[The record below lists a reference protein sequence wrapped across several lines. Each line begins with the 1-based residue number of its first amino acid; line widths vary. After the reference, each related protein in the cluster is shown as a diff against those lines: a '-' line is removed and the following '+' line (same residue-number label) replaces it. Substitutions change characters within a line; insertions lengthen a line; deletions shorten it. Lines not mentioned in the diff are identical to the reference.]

1 MEPQIVL
8 YILYGLFA
16 LIILGAFLTGI
27 RRGLK
32 KSLYWFITSIIFFV
46 LFFLTMNVAS
56 QNSYNQWIKPHMSN
70 WLIDLFNMDA
80 EIATNPAILD
90 QVSIIGQ
97 MVLKIVYFIGLWVV
111 CYFISWVLWVTV
123 FKSLLL
129 KPKRSKEEKQKA
141 KEAAKARGKE
151 TKQEKEIRLL
161 KEEQKQPKVKKRRL
175 LGGMVGLVRGAIHSF
190 MILCFLNGIIAILPE
205 VERSQQ
211 TASTQDTNANLSIYD
226 YLVEKVPGL
235 NRVLDYI
242 EVYQDSTLN
251 KITKI
256 KINGKTID
264 LMFTDAFLSGSYQT
278 EEGKK
283 VKLNLTREMKN
294 LAVIAT
300 KAYDLTNGFD
310 MASIDFYALTLEQQ
324 NITSSILKMM
334 SEDSFLMGSIP
345 AVIAFGLVQDD
356 LSKELKDLG
365 IDNQTFKGVNW
376 ANDLLTI
383 SKMVNDVY
391 ALSETYNLKEIDYY
405 HLDLDL
411 VDSIFTSLSNLTVL
425 QPSMNIATNQLLKM
439 EEIQDIIGETQL
451 DFSDIIWSN
460 EIVNISQIYKDFV
473 AVGVDALLE
482 DSKNENGKVNV
493 LQALTSLSNDG
504 HEAAQKLIDSIFN
517 SVFVER
523 VVPVALEY
531 ATAQIKDASIREMI
545 NFDVVGED
553 GWENELSTVFQLI
566 KEMSKGGQ
574 EPFSTFN
581 FQMIKNI
588 SVDTLLKSKLLEDA
602 SITLLVNSANGQGPL
617 NDSIAKYI
625 GLPDALLD
633 KNNPAWKD
641 RQGVA
646 GERIDGELRK
656 TLTPLKEILNQIE
669 DFDDVLGSLP
679 EMIQVVDSSITDSNV
694 LYYSLNKAVPVL
706 LGTDVITIPSSA
718 YEENGL
724 IAKEELNAL
733 FTSLK
738 MVSFNHLIGTKLV
751 DEELEDGTT
760 TQKEIHVFVD
770 NTDAVMETMMEIQ
783 DAETFFQSSILQSTA
798 SYFIQ
803 EYAGEV
809 IVLPEGTYTNQTV
822 VKGESEETLTISM
835 IHQKDLA
842 SLLQSLGS
850 LKDENGNL
858 ISFTTL
864 QDEPEQI
871 INYLSVE
878 TAQKVF
884 ISSNT
889 ETYSSILH
897 ATISKYLIEYDTD
910 GTILIPTA
918 AYENAQLIQ
927 GKEIVNLIQSI
938 KKLEIDDFNQVKEDP
953 MSLMHK
959 VDQKMAE
966 ELFLKENTET
976 YSSIL
981 HATMSK
987 YLLEPPSADQE
998 KVMII
1003 PNSVVTLAN
1012 DQEKAS
1018 FVDGQEIVH
1027 LIQALKGIG
1036 IEEIDFETFT
1046 LDDLMIQDIYAQ
1058 KEVINNSLILRAST
1072 TAYIEKANIE
1082 IPNSAYAYQ
1091 DSTSSYVTTDEFNA
1105 FMDIVYSL
1113 FDVENQPDLTL
1124 KTLKT
1129 LKLSDFTIDQI
1140 YQSKDSLSSSKIV
1153 RNMVTKEMI
1162 NALGNTSLPADS
1174 LDTENMITEE
1184 EVQNLI
1190 ESLKILEIQDL
1201 TTIEVNNLTLDVLK
1215 KNDYA
1220 ILNSIIIWDKISE
1233 EIKGIDALVIPS
1245 DVQETIQG
1253 QQRIKKDEI
1262 KKIFTSL
1269 ETLEIQTIASIDVD
1283 SLVQTALSDSF
1294 DESKIRTM
1302 LDSTIIEKTA
1312 SKNIKDNYNM
1322 GASIFKLPE
1331 NQKVS
1336 NSIGES
1342 ITIDYVSNDIDKEEI
1357 VSLLLSAK
1365 TLGFR
1370 NMEVTEFSFDEFL
1383 SRNLSDEDVQTIL
1396 SSKIISYNLGIQI
1409 ADENIEGGIFNGLL
1423 VLPENP
1429 VWFSH
1434 LMIGEEL
1441 IEGDVYPFVWSLN
1454 KIYTDTT
1461 LKGLFDELTTT
1472 DSSSTTGL
1480 LSKEDSVYASLANY
1494 ASNGRILLGTIP
1506 SIANKFLNQYKGG
1519 LIPTDT
1525 ITIPTN
1531 EGEDYW
1537 RGNTGDIKDG
1547 ELYKFMIGMNRI
1559 YNYDKYTSEETLANA
1574 IKEICQSAILV
1585 EPFKENVLF
1594 NEATLAILNAYI
1606 TANNLEPLPTK
1617 EEVQTKEELHAYIDR
1632 FVQVFFKATTNIPS
1646 I

>member
-1 MEPQIVL
+1 M
-8 YILYGLFA
+8 
-16 LIILGAFLTGI
+16 
-27 RRGLK
+27 
-32 KSLYWFITSIIFFV
+32 
-46 LFFLTMNVAS
+46 
-56 QNSYNQWIKPHMSN
+56 
-70 WLIDLFNMDA
+70 
-80 EIATNPAILD
+80 
-90 QVSIIGQ
+90 
-97 MVLKIVYFIGLWVV
+97 
-111 CYFISWVLWVTV
+111 
-123 FKSLLL
+123 
-129 KPKRSKEEKQKA
+129 
-141 KEAAKARGKE
+141 
-151 TKQEKEIRLL
+151 
-161 KEEQKQPKVKKRRL
+161 
-175 LGGMVGLVRGAIHSF
+175 
-190 MILCFLNGIIAILPE
+190 
-205 VERSQQ
+205 
-211 TASTQDTNANLSIYD
+211 
-226 YLVEKVPGL
+226 
-235 NRVLDYI
+235 
-242 EVYQDSTLN
+242 
-251 KITKI
+251 
-256 KINGKTID
+256 
-264 LMFTDAFLSGSYQT
+264 
-278 EEGKK
+278 
-283 VKLNLTREMKN
+283 
-294 LAVIAT
+294 
-300 KAYDLTNGFD
+300 
-310 MASIDFYALTLEQQ
+310 
-324 NITSSILKMM
+324 
-334 SEDSFLMGSIP
+334 
-345 AVIAFGLVQDD
+345 
-356 LSKELKDLG
+356 
-365 IDNQTFKGVNW
+365 
-376 ANDLLTI
+376 
-383 SKMVNDVY
+383 
-391 ALSETYNLKEIDYY
+391 
-405 HLDLDL
+405 
-411 VDSIFTSLSNLTVL
+411 
-425 QPSMNIATNQLLKM
+425 
-439 EEIQDIIGETQL
+439 
-451 DFSDIIWSN
+451 
-460 EIVNISQIYKDFV
+460 
-473 AVGVDALLE
+473 
-482 DSKNENGKVNV
+482 
-493 LQALTSLSNDG
+493 
-504 HEAAQKLIDSIFN
+504 
-517 SVFVER
+517 
-523 VVPVALEY
+523 
-531 ATAQIKDASIREMI
+531 
-545 NFDVVGED
+545 
-553 GWENELSTVFQLI
+553 
-566 KEMSKGGQ
+566 
-574 EPFSTFN
+574 
-581 FQMIKNI
+581 
-588 SVDTLLKSKLLEDA
+588 
-602 SITLLVNSANGQGPL
+602 
-617 NDSIAKYI
+617 
-625 GLPDALLD
+625 PDALLD

-1113 FDVENQPDLTL
+1113 FDVEDQPDLTL

-1129 LKLSDFTIDQI
+1129 LKLFDFTIDQI

-1253 QQRIKKDEI
+1253 QQRIKK
-1262 KKIFTSL
+1262 
-1269 ETLEIQTIASIDVD
+1269 
-1283 SLVQTALSDSF
+1283 
-1294 DESKIRTM
+1294 R
-1302 LDSTIIEKTA
+1302 
-1312 SKNIKDNYNM
+1312 
-1322 GASIFKLPE
+1322 
-1331 NQKVS
+1331 
-1336 NSIGES
+1336 
-1342 ITIDYVSNDIDKEEI
+1342 
-1357 VSLLLSAK
+1357 
-1365 TLGFR
+1365 
-1370 NMEVTEFSFDEFL
+1370 
-1383 SRNLSDEDVQTIL
+1383 
-1396 SSKIISYNLGIQI
+1396 
-1409 ADENIEGGIFNGLL
+1409 
-1423 VLPENP
+1423 
-1429 VWFSH
+1429 
-1434 LMIGEEL
+1434 
-1441 IEGDVYPFVWSLN
+1441 
-1454 KIYTDTT
+1454 
-1461 LKGLFDELTTT
+1461 
-1472 DSSSTTGL
+1472 
-1480 LSKEDSVYASLANY
+1480 
-1494 ASNGRILLGTIP
+1494 
-1506 SIANKFLNQYKGG
+1506 
-1519 LIPTDT
+1519 
-1525 ITIPTN
+1525 
-1531 EGEDYW
+1531 
-1537 RGNTGDIKDG
+1537 
-1547 ELYKFMIGMNRI
+1547 
-1559 YNYDKYTSEETLANA
+1559 
-1574 IKEICQSAILV
+1574 
-1585 EPFKENVLF
+1585 
-1594 NEATLAILNAYI
+1594 
-1606 TANNLEPLPTK
+1606 
-1617 EEVQTKEELHAYIDR
+1617 
-1632 FVQVFFKATTNIPS
+1632 
-1646 I
+1646 